1 LGLKDTVTIKYLEQS
16 DVFADA
22 FNYFLYDG
30 KKLIHP
36 EQLQEMDTTVVE
48 VPFGEDNARMI
59 MQPIQRIRDIY
70 KRVMIYK
77 TNDAVL
83 MLTGIENQ
91 SDVHYAMPVKDG
103 LYDFMEYAGQVQ
115 AAAKSHR
122 KAEKKSDQGAEFL
135 SGFYKRDRL
144 IPVITLVIY
153 WGAED
158 WDGPMSLHEMLK
170 TDDEEILKYVPDY
183 KINLICPAKMTDEDF
198 KKFDTHLGSILRL
211 VKCSGDPFMLKEIM
225 MDDVYNHM
233 NNDDAKVLKGL
244 LQIDIGVD
252 NGEEEKSVCKAVQ
265 QLEQMAA
272 ERAADVATMSARR
285 NFAERLLRRGKM
297 TLEEIAE
304 DTGLTVEE
312 VEEVDR
318 RRTA

>member
-1 LGLKDTVTIKYLEQS
+1 MT
-16 DVFADA
+16 
-22 FNYFLYDG
+22 
-30 KKLIHP
+30 
-36 EQLQEMDTTVVE
+36 
-48 VPFGEDNARMI
+48 
-59 MQPIQRIRDIY
+59 
-70 KRVMIYK
+70 YK

-158 WDGPMSLHEMLK
+158 WDGPMSLHEMLNTK
-170 TDDEEILKYVPDY
+170 DEEILKYVPDY
-183 KINLICPAKMTDEDF
+183 KINLICPAKMSDEDF
-198 KKFDTHLGSILRL
+198 RKFDTHLGSILKL
-211 VKCSGDPFMLKEIM
+211 VKCSRDPFMRREVMTEDI
-225 MDDVYNHM
+225 YNHM

-252 NGEEEKSVCKAVQ
+252 NGEEEKSVCKTVQ
-265 QLEQMAA
+265 QLEQMSADT
-272 ERAADVATMSARR
+272 RALEEKKSLQNVC
-285 NFAERLLRRGKM
+285 FAEAG
-297 TLEEIAE
+297 
-304 DTGLTVEE
+304 
-312 VEEVDR
+312 
-318 RRTA
+318 